1 LSIKSSQKI
10 KKTTLTERTMIEV
23 KSSFIGILLFA
34 GMLFLSS
41 CQGDKKDTISAQ
53 KGPSVNVTEVGL
65 TSIRKSY
72 QFTGSVEGEQR
83 INLSTKVMGKIT
95 ALPVNLGDQV
105 AKGDVLL
112 RIKNDNI
119 IAQRDQVEA
128 NLAEAEAS
136 LENTQTN
143 YKRIKALHAD
153 SSATQKELD
162 DISTQLGVAKARV
175 KALKSKRAE
184 IRDLMDYSVIESPI
198 DGYVVQKNVSQGDM
212 ASPGQP
218 LLAVEEVADLKVLV
232 SVPAS
237 QIDLFSKSD
246 TLDISI
252 EAAKAQFSGI
262 VKAINPSADAMSRQ
276 FEVKVSIPKDV
287 AKLQIV
293 KPGMFADVRLR
304 KGMDSLLMVPDSALV
319 RRGQLTGLY
328 TVNDNNE
335 LLLRWVR
342 IGRHQNGKVE
352 ILSGLK
358 PGERLVLAGNQ
369 KLVEGQKV
377 TIQ

>member
-1 LSIKSSQKI
+1 
-10 KKTTLTERTMIEV
+10 MIEV

>member
-1 LSIKSSQKI
+1 M
-10 KKTTLTERTMIEV
+10 TEVRNSVIA
-23 KSSFIGILLFA
+23 IIIFA
-34 GMLFLSS
+34 GLLFLSS
-41 CQGDKKDTISAQ
+41 CRSDKTETHSEQQGPAVKVEEA
-53 KGPSVNVTEVGL
+53 GL
-65 TSIRKSY
+65 TSIHKSY
-72 QFTGSVEGEQR
+72 QFTGSVEGDQR
-83 INLSTKVMGKIT
+83 INLSTKVMGEIT
-95 ALPVNLGDQV
+95 ALPVDLGDPV
-105 AKGDVLL
+105 AKGEVLL

-128 NLAEAEAS
+128 NLAQAEAS
-136 LENTQTN
+136 LKNTQTN
-143 YKRIKALHAD
+143 YKRIKALYAD
-153 SSATQKELD
+153 SSATQKEFD
-162 DISTQLGVAKARV
+162 DISTQLGVAEAQV

-218 LLAVEEVADLKVLV
+218 LLAVEEVTDLKVLV

-237 QIDLFSKSD
+237 QIDLFSKGD

-252 EAAKAQFSGI
+252 EAAKEHFSGI
-262 VKAINPSADAMSRQ
+262 VQSVNPSADAMSRQ
-276 FEVKVSIPKDV
+276 FEVKVSIPKDI
-287 AKLQIV
+287 ASRQIV
-293 KPGMFADVRLR
+293 KPGMFADVGLR
-304 KGMDSLLMVPDSALV
+304 KGTDSLLMVPESVLV
-319 RRGQLTGLY
+319 HRGQLTGLY

-342 IGRHQNGKVE
+342 TGRRQNGKVE

-358 PGERLVLAGNQ
+358 PGERMVLAGDQ
-369 KLVEGQKV
+369 KLVEGQKI